1 MTFARARCRSDRR
14 EKSGKRSVYTPLPQT
29 GVILDVDIVNGLL
42 ILTVATMVT
51 NLPFGYWREGV
62 RRFSPAWFAA
72 VHAAVPIVVALRLML
87 GVEWRL
93 ATLPLLLIAY
103 FAGQLLGAHWR
114 RRMKSRAS
122 EDAPGNH
129 TA

>member
-1 MTFARARCRSDRR
+1 M
-14 EKSGKRSVYTPLPQT
+14 
-29 GVILDVDIVNGLL
+29 NGLL

-103 FAGQLLGAHWR
+103 FAGQLLGARWR
-114 RRMKSRAS
+114 RRRKSRAS